1 MLSDK
6 KALFFMD
13 WDEFE
18 CLSWVEPKSEPNQE
32 PEQNDNQALKQND
45 QAPKQD
51 VLIKQ
56 EPG

>member
-51 VLIKQ
+51 NTI
-56 EPG
+56 PT